1 MIAPTL
7 FLFVLLLISRPHRN
21 FFYIVLNQNTRLSI
35 ANLLSRVNFQLL
47 KKEESIGFFIYFK
60 VCFKWRAHSDKE
72 IRFRNNRSCSG
83 TIRIAG
89 SGSGTKKLK
98 SIRRIT
104 MRLLLA
110 EDEKSLSRA
119 LVKILEH
126 SNYSVD
132 AVYDGEEALDYL
144 DAGNYDGVIL
154 DIMMPKVDGLTVLQ
168 TIRRKGNRIPVLLLT
183 AKSEIDDRVK
193 GLDLG
198 ANDYLTKPF
207 APPELLARIRAM
219 LRVQSEQQTDS
230 SLHVGNITLDTT
242 SYELSSPSGSFR
254 LANKEYQMMELLMR
268 HPKQVVS
275 TEQFMD
281 RIWGYDSEAEINV
294 VWVYISYLRKKLT
307 ALKANISIKATRNVG
322 YSLEVQA

>member
-1 MIAPTL
+1 
-7 FLFVLLLISRPHRN
+7 
-21 FFYIVLNQNTRLSI
+21 
-35 ANLLSRVNFQLL
+35 
-47 KKEESIGFFIYFK
+47 
-60 VCFKWRAHSDKE
+60 
-72 IRFRNNRSCSG
+72 
-83 TIRIAG
+83 
-89 SGSGTKKLK
+89 
-98 SIRRIT
+98 

-110 EDEKSLSRA
+110 EDETSLSRA

-126 SNYSVD
+126 SKYSVD

-168 TIRRKGNRIPVLLLT
+168 TIRKKGNRIPVLLLT

-219 LRVQSEQQTDS
+219 LRTQSEQQTDS

-254 LANKEYQMMELLMR
+254 LANKEFQMMELLMR
-268 HPKQVVS
+268 HPRQVVS

-307 ALKANISIKATRNVG
+307 ALKADVSIKATRSVG